1 MTTGKSLRV
10 FMARYRSPFAVFLSV
25 LACPLFVLLLMAGGC
40 TDSAPPQDLV
50 LITGPTM
57 GTIYNVKAV
66 RSGGI
71 ADSELRKIKASI
83 ERLLVTVNDQ
93 MSTYQRDSEIS
104 MFNKS
109 GSTEWF
115 DLSPATSEILSLA
128 IDISGRTGGAFDV
141 TVGPLVNLWGF
152 GPEKTETAAPS
163 DDAVALARQ
172 EIGYDKLSVRLSPP
186 SVKKTIPRVYCDL
199 AAIAKG
205 YAVDRIAAY
214 LDSAGLQN
222 YLVEIGGEVKARGHN
237 ESGKIW
243 QVGIATPD
251 NDLGIQKVVNLKDAS
266 MATSGD
272 YRNYFESDGIRYSH
286 TIDPKTGYPVR
297 HHLASVSVIHDS
309 CAVADAFAT
318 ALEVLGPEEGL
329 QMAREQNLAAYF
341 IIRTDSGLTEKMTSP
356 FRQYLSP

>member
-1 MTTGKSLRV
+1 VISSL
-10 FMARYRSPFAVFLSV
+10 
-25 LACPLFVLLLMAGGC
+25 
-40 TDSAPPQDLV
+40 
-50 LITGPTM
+50 
-57 GTIYNVKAV
+57 
-66 RSGGI
+66 
-71 ADSELRKIKASI
+71 
-83 ERLLVTVNDQ
+83 
-93 MSTYQRDSEIS
+93 
-104 MFNKS
+104 
-109 GSTEWF
+109 
-115 DLSPATSEILSLA
+115 
-128 IDISGRTGGAFDV
+128 
-141 TVGPLVNLWGF
+141 
-152 GPEKTETAAPS
+152 
-163 DDAVALARQ
+163 
-172 EIGYDKLSVRLSPP
+172 
-186 SVKKTIPRVYCDL
+186 YCDL

-341 IIRTDSGLTEKMTSP
+341 IIRTWPASRISLLTSSSEPTP
-356 FRQYLSP
+356 V